1 MAAAF
6 PGYVPQGVIPAAL
19 LPFHAD
25 LTIDAAAYR
34 AHLRDL
40 AAVRGITAITTNA
53 HASEVATCDAEEQK
67 AVLAITLDE
76 VGDRVPVI
84 AGIYADGTH
93 QAVRLARAAA
103 AGGASALLVFPTN
116 VLARGNSTRPECAA
130 DHVRHIA
137 AATDLPLILFQ
148 YPLASG
154 LTYPLPTLLELAE
167 EVPSFRAIKDWCGE
181 PALAERQVVELQ
193 GSSKPINVLSTHSAW
208 LFQSLVTGA
217 KGLLSGSGS
226 VIADLQVALFEA
238 VRRGD
243 LAAAQAINAR
253 IRPTAAAFYAE
264 PFFDM
269 HNRMKEAL
277 VMLGRIPNAA
287 VRPPLKTLGAAERA
301 RIAAAIEA
309 AGLRAAPAARLAAE

>member
-1 MAAAF
+1 MGAAF
-6 PGYVPQGVIPAAL
+6 AGYVPHGVIPAAL
-19 LPFHAD
+19 LPFHDD
-25 LTIDAAAYR
+25 LSVDERSYR

-40 AAVRGITAITTNA
+40 AATRGITAITTNA
-53 HASEVATCDAEEQK
+53 HASEVATCDAEEQR
-67 AVLAITLDE
+67 AVLALTMDE
-76 VGDRVPVI
+76 VGDRLPVI

-93 QAVRLARAAA
+93 QAVGLARAAQ

-116 VLARGNSTRPECAA
+116 VLARGNAARPDCAA

-154 LTYPLPTLLELAE
+154 LTYPLPTLLALAD
-167 EVPSFRAIKDWCGE
+167 EVPSVRAIKDWCGE
-181 PALAERQVVELQ
+181 PALAERQVVALQ
-193 GSSKPINVLSTHSAW
+193 GHTRPINVLSTHSAW

-217 KGLLSGSGS
+217 AGLLSGSGS

-238 VRRGD
+238 VQRGD
-243 LAAAQAINAR
+243 LAAAQAVNAR
-253 IRPTAAAFYAE
+253 IRPTAEAFYAE

-269 HNRMKEAL
+269 HNRMKAAL

-287 VRPPLKTLGAAERA
+287 VRPPLKSLGRAELD
-301 RIAAAIEA
+301 RIATALRA
-309 AGLRAAPAARLAAE
+309 AGLLPAARLAAE

>member
-6 PGYVPQGVIPAAL
+6 PGFVPRGVIPAAL
-19 LPFHAD
+19 LPFHPD
-25 LTIDAAAYR
+25 LTVDEASYR
-34 AHLRDL
+34 SHLRDL
-40 AAVRGITAITTNA
+40 AAVRGIAAITTNA

-67 AVLAITLDE
+67 AVLAITMEE
-76 VGDRVPVI
+76 VGGRVPVI

-93 QAVRLARAAA
+93 QAVKLAKAAA

-116 VLARGNSTRPECAA
+116 VLARGNATRPECAA

-154 LTYPLPTLLELAE
+154 LTYPLPTLLELAD

-181 PALAERQVVELQ
+181 PALAERQVVALQ
-193 GSSKPINVLSTHSAW
+193 GHARPVNVLSTHSAW
-208 LFQSLVTGA
+208 LFPSLVSGA
-217 KGLLSGSGS
+217 AGLLSGSGS
-226 VIADLQVALFEA
+226 VIAELQVALFEA
-238 VRRGD
+238 VQRGD
-243 LAAAQAINAR
+243 MAAAQAINAR
-253 IRPTAAAFYAE
+253 IRPTAEAFYAE

-287 VRPPLKTLGAAERA
+287 VRPPLKKLGPAELD
-301 RIAAAIEA
+301 RIAAALRA
-309 AGLRAAPAARLAAE
+309 AGLLGNAARLAAE

>member
-1 MAAAF
+1 MAAA
-6 PGYVPQGVIPAAL
+6 PTGYVPHGVIPAAL
-19 LPFHAD
+19 LPFQDD
-25 LTIDAAAYR
+25 LSVDERAYR

-67 AVLAITLDE
+67 AVLSLTLDE
-76 VGDRVPVI
+76 VGDRLPVI

-93 QAVRLARAAA
+93 QAVKLARAAA

-116 VLARGNSTRPECAA
+116 VLARGNAARPDCAA

-154 LTYPLPTLLELAE
+154 LTYPLPVLLELAG

-181 PALAERQVVELQ
+181 PALAERQVVALQ
-193 GSSKPINVLSTHSAW
+193 GHSRPINVLSTHSAW
-208 LFQSLVTGA
+208 LFPSLVAGA
-217 KGLLSGSGS
+217 AGLLSGSGS
-226 VIADLQVALFEA
+226 VIAPLQVALFEA
-238 VRRGD
+238 VQRQD
-243 LAAAQAINAR
+243 MAAAQAINAR
-253 IRPTAAAFYAE
+253 IRPTAECFYAE

-287 VRPPLKTLGAAERA
+287 VRPPLKKLGAAELA
-301 RIAAAIEA
+301 RIAAALEA
-309 AGLRAAPAARLAAE
+309 AGLSGPARLAAE

>member
-1 MAAAF
+1 MGAAF
-6 PGYVPQGVIPAAL
+6 AGYVPHGVIPAAL
-19 LPFHAD
+19 LPFHDD
-25 LTIDAAAYR
+25 LSVDERSYR

-40 AAVRGITAITTNA
+40 AATRGITAITTTA
-53 HASEVATCDAEEQK
+53 HASEVATCDAEEQR
-67 AVLAITLDE
+67 AVLALTMDA
-76 VGDRVPVI
+76 VGDRLPVI

-93 QAVRLARAAA
+93 QAVGLARAAQ

-116 VLARGNSTRPECAA
+116 VLARGNAARPDCAA

-154 LTYPLPTLLELAE
+154 LTYPLPTLLALAD

-181 PALAERQVVELQ
+181 PALAERQVVALQ
-193 GSSKPINVLSTHSAW
+193 GHTRPINVLSTHSAW

-217 KGLLSGSGS
+217 AGLLSGSGS

-238 VRRGD
+238 VQRGD
-243 LAAAQAINAR
+243 LAAAQAVNAR
-253 IRPTAAAFYAE
+253 IRPTAEAFYAE

-269 HNRMKEAL
+269 HNRMKAAL

-287 VRPPLKTLGAAERA
+287 VRPPLKALGRAELD
-301 RIAAAIEA
+301 RIATALRA
-309 AGLRAAPAARLAAE
+309 AGLLPAARLAAE